1 MSDIKSKQSQGASEN
16 SIDTEPD
23 HVPVDSVSNSEK
35 KESASDGKQTGGST
49 VQPASANDVSRKNTP
64 TVFRV
69 LGFAIEVI
77 RYLALICLL
86 LTWAS
91 VSLET
96 NPVTGPI
103 MKALSSSS
111 RFCGWS
117 PWSCLLTD
125 TATLFKFVGWADAEY
140 GVMQF
145 KSSQKAVDAFDL
157 VDRFCNQTDLNHFER
172 YRLRSN
178 FYNIYRQKSGVPFA
192 LLARL
197 EYICVDSWFDG
208 ELKLLRSHE
217 HVRCLKVPAYLD
229 PKDLNLPTVSDI
241 PCSSKA
247 ENGTKFHVYC
257 QVLLS
262 EDQ

>member
-1 MSDIKSKQSQGASEN
+1 MSDIKAQQSHSDSEN
-16 SIDTEPD
+16 NTHIEQ
-23 HVPVDSVSNSEK
+23 HEAPVHPVSNSDR
-35 KESASDGKQTGGST
+35 KEPTSDVKQTGGST
-49 VQPASANDVSRKNTP
+49 AQPASANDVSKKNTL

-96 NPVTGPI
+96 NPATGPV

-111 RFCGWS
+111 RLCGWS

-140 GVMQF
+140 GIMQF

-178 FYNIYRQKSGVPFA
+178 FYNIYRPKSGVPFA

-197 EYICVDSWFDG
+197 EYFCVDSWFDG
-208 ELKLLRSHE
+208 ELELLRRHE
-217 HVRCLKVPAYLD
+217 HVRCLKVAAHLD
-229 PKDLNLPTVSDI
+229 PNDLNLPTVSNT